1 MAKLI
6 VSTLTDVNSIVAFVA
21 NEDGVPEPDLG
32 LENFKVMPSAPG
44 ADGARLIVARVAMA
58 QLPGFYAL
66 DLATVDSP
74 ARRRGLYIFDL
85 IVEKG
90 EARGQS
96 LSSAI
101 IS

>member
-1 MAKLI
+1 MSKLI

-21 NEDGVPEPDLG
+21 NEEGFPESGLG
-32 LENFKVMPSAPG
+32 IENFKVQPPA
-44 ADGARLIVARVAMA
+44 LIVERVAVA
-58 QLPGFYAL
+58 PLPGFYAL
-66 DLATVDSP
+66 DLATVESQS
-74 ARRRGLYIFDL
+74 RRPGLYIFDL

-90 EARGQS
+90 EARGES

>member
-21 NEDGVPEPDLG
+21 NEEGVPQPDLG
-32 LENFKVMPSAPG
+32 LENFKVMPTAPG
-44 ADGARLIVARVAMA
+44 SDGARLRIAKVAVAK
-58 QLPGFYAL
+58 LPGFYAL
-66 DLATVDSP
+66 DLATVDAP
-74 ARRRGLYIFDL
+74 ARRRGLYVFDL

-90 EARGQS
+90 GDRGQS